1 MRFSVVLHVAVAM
14 TLVSTASGHA
24 QKKYDPGASDTEI
37 TLGQTLPY
45 SGPVSVLSGVGKGET
60 AYFKYL
66 NESQSGINGRK
77 VTLLSLDD
85 GYSAPKTMELTRQL
99 VERDNVL
106 AIVNTVGTATN
117 RAIHRYLNQKKVPQ
131 LLILSG
137 AAQWNDPAHNP
148 WTMMGMIAYRTE
160 GTVYARHV
168 LAANPKARIAV
179 LRQND
184 DYGKDYVEGFRQAL
198 GPNASAI
205 VAEVSYETTDPTVDA
220 QIMQLRA
227 SNADAFFIVA
237 TGKHATQAIRKSHE
251 LGWKPQI
258 YLPVGSASVPGVL
271 KPAGADAATGVITV
285 ANTKSPGDP
294 AWDDD
299 SGMKEYLTWAKQW
312 APGLNPY
319 DSFVASGYTYGVI
332 VAQLL
337 RQCGDE
343 LTREN
348 LLKQAS
354 SMKGVRTPL
363 TLPGI
368 TLDTAPDNYLPYRT
382 MRLQQFDG
390 TSYRLIGDVIR
401 EN

>member
-184 DYGKDYVEGFRQAL
+184 DYGKDYVEGFREAL

-205 VAEVSYETTDPTVDA
+205 VLARPPAASHVYFVSHQRQPTSQPCRRRKCAGVPTEGPSPWSERKCSETRRSMA
-220 QIMQLRA
+220 WCGLRVRGTWTRGTRA
-227 SNADAFFIVA
+227 PS
-237 TGKHATQAIRKSHE
+237 RC
-251 LGWKPQI
+251 
-258 YLPVGSASVPGVL
+258 
-271 KPAGADAATGVITV
+271 
-285 ANTKSPGDP
+285 
-294 AWDDD
+294 AW
-299 SGMKEYLTWAKQW
+299 
-312 APGLNPY
+312 
-319 DSFVASGYTYGVI
+319 
-332 VAQLL
+332 
-337 RQCGDE
+337 
-343 LTREN
+343 
-348 LLKQAS
+348 
-354 SMKGVRTPL
+354 
-363 TLPGI
+363 
-368 TLDTAPDNYLPYRT
+368 
-382 MRLQQFDG
+382 
-390 TSYRLIGDVIR
+390 
-401 EN
+401 